1 MKVSDFDYELPK
13 ELIAQSPIEGRSGSK
28 MMCLNLK
35 GEITHQNFF
44 NLPSLLKKDDVLIL
58 NDTKVIPA
66 RLLGKRDTGAHIE
79 IFLLKPIEGDIWEV
93 LIKNVRRLKIGEVIT
108 VATEL
113 RVKLLEKALNEGNT
127 HKVEL
132 IYDKNKS
139 IYEILDFVGKI
150 PLPPY
155 ISREADDKD
164 KEIYQTVFANKP
176 ESSAA
181 PTAGLHFTKEI
192 LEEIEAKG
200 VHIAY
205 VTLVVGLGT
214 FLPVKCEN
222 IEEHKMHYESYEIQE
237 NTAKLINE
245 AKGDIVAVG
254 TTVTRC
260 LEATHA
266 KHGKIIP
273 CKDETNIFIYPPKK
287 LKVINKLLTNFHLPK
302 STLIMLVSA
311 FMGRENILNA
321 YKTAVDEKYRFFSY
335 GDCMFLD
342 GTQSFQ

>member
-35 GEITHQNFF
+35 GEISHQNFF
-44 NLPSLLKKDDVLIL
+44 NLPSHLKKDDVLIL

-66 RLLGKRDTGAHIE
+66 RLLGKRETGAHIE
-79 IFLLKPIEGDIWEV
+79 IFLLKPLEGDTWEV
-93 LIKNVRRLKIGEVIT
+93 LIKNVRRLKIGEVVK
-108 VATEL
+108 VAPEL
-113 RVKLLEKALNEGNT
+113 NVRLLEKALNGGNT
-127 HKVEL
+127 HRVEL
-132 IYDKNKS
+132 IYDKEKS
-139 IYEILDFVGKI
+139 IYEILDYVGKI

-155 ISREADDKD
+155 ISREADEKD

-192 LEEIEAKG
+192 LEEIKAKG
-200 VHIAY
+200 VKVAY

-214 FLPVKCEN
+214 FLPVKCEEV
-222 IEEHKMHYESYEIQE
+222 EEHQMHFESYEIPE
-237 NTAKLINE
+237 ETANIINE

-260 LEATHA
+260 LEATYL

-273 CKDETNIFIYPPKK
+273 TKDETNIFIYPPKK
-287 LKVINKLLTNFHLPK
+287 LNVVNKLLTNFHLPK

-321 YKTAVDEKYRFFSY
+321 YKVAVQEKYRFFSY

-342 GTQSFQ
+342 GVQS